1 VGRATSKSADGL
13 VTTPRRTRV
22 VSAEDL
28 KMEGVGTS
36 KIYSRAFSKS
46 SLATKIKV
54 TVLQSIAPGVVV
66 VVVG

>member
-1 VGRATSKSADGL
+1 M
-13 VTTPRRTRV
+13 TPRRTRV

-54 TVLQSIAPGVVV
+54 TVLQSIAPGGVV

>member
-1 VGRATSKSADGL
+1 M
-13 VTTPRRTRV
+13 TTPRRTRV